1 MELSSTS
8 TGKQHSALEMFP
20 LVELWQTSVQTQK
33 EFCQEQGIK
42 PHVFTYWV
50 GKYKKQRAG
59 SEETRGFVPIAIE
72 EQGSAGY
79 YAEISYPDGTRLRF
93 GRSVSVDQIRQL
105 LGGSAR

>member
-1 MELSSTS
+1 
-8 TGKQHSALEMFP
+8 MFP
-20 LVELWQTSVQTQK
+20 VVELWQSSGQTQK

-59 SEETRGFVPIAIE
+59 SDETTGFVPIAIE
-72 EQGSAGY
+72 EQRSESY

-93 GRSVSVDQIRQL
+93 GRSVSAEQIRQL
-105 LGGSAR
+105 LTGRTC